1 VTSDGDDEGDEER
14 DRDPE
19 SGAAGG
25 TAGRTASVDAGT
37 LSPVGDGGAG
47 QSAVAVADEGATGDG
62 PPDPETLQAALEA
75 MADPD
80 CRRVA
85 AALDEPLTA
94 KAVAEACDL
103 PRTTAYRKL
112 DRLSEGGLVD
122 ERVAVRADGHHATSY
137 VRDFGGLLVAFDG
150 EAGFA
155 VDLLPSPKG
164 EDDADDGTSPE
175 ARAGDEPEARAGDE
189 PEARAGDEPDEDGD
203 EDGAATDTGGGTAD
217 GHGRER
223 AESPEERLARYWTE
237 VSEEL

>member
-1 VTSDGDDEGDEER
+1 VTSDGVGDGDCDGVGDGDRDGVGDEDR
-14 DRDPE
+14 DCERDPE
-19 SGAAGG
+19 SGPAGG
-25 TAGRTASVDAGT
+25 DAGR
-37 LSPVGDGGAG
+37 LSPVGDERGAP
-47 QSAVAVADEGATGDG
+47 SAGAEAGEGASGDG

-155 VDLLPSPKG
+155 VDLLPSARG
-164 EDDADDGTSPE
+164 EDDTDDATSSDPGTGGD
-175 ARAGDEPEARAGDE
+175 AGGATA
-189 PEARAGDEPDEDGD
+189 
-203 EDGAATDTGGGTAD
+203 GAADGGTAD
-217 GHGRER
+217 GHGHGSENE
-223 AESPEERLARYWTE
+223 ESPEERLARYWTE